1 MEVTVKPGK
10 RLTKLVFRFGRINWE
25 NAMAKQYELEKDER
39 VWRIFLNGYAKNGF
53 VIFDE
58 ETLPREELLKKLSD
72 LEPEITGEETVTVG
86 ELIESSYSWNNL
98 LGRMES

>member
-1 MEVTVKPGK
+1 MTVKPEK
-10 RLTKLVFRFGRINWE
+10 RLTKLVLRFGSIDWE
-25 NAMAKQYELEKDER
+25 RAMGKQYELLKDER
-39 VWRIFLNGYAKNGF
+39 VWRAFINGYAKNGF

-58 ETLPREELLKKLSD
+58 EDLPRAELLEKLSE
-72 LEPEITGEETVTVG
+72 LKPEITREETVTVG